1 MSRPPVPAP
10 GCATC
15 TDLAG
20 RREAARARFDHSAET
35 DANVL
40 MRQHQGRE
48 HLETLRKT
56 RRVFRYVPFTI
67 VQDATA
73 EPEYATRCVSGDE
86 SECGAESGARSHPA
100 DVEEWQRKHT
110 QDTRHTRYRRTFAD
124 YAVMEPPD
132 GIAAGLPTGP
142 DLALASNRRQ
152 GLTTPQGTPRD
163 GAHFRMR
170 GHQPQEA

>member
-1 MSRPPVPAP
+1 MSTPDDGTSRPPVPAP
-10 GCATC
+10 GCAAC
-15 TDLAG
+15 TDLAA
-20 RREAARARFDHSAET
+20 RREVARAWFDRSAET

-40 MRQHQGRE
+40 LRQHQRRE
-48 HLETLRKT
+48 HPEQPRAT

-67 VQDATA
+67 VQDAMA

-110 QDTRHTRYRRTFAD
+110 QDTQHARYRRTFAD

-132 GIAAGLPTGP
+132 GIAVRTSGAC
-142 DLALASNRRQ
+142 AS
-152 GLTTPQGTPRD
+152 TPEG
-163 GAHFRMR
+163 
-170 GHQPQEA
+170 